1 MLSTFT
7 SLAVLAMLMAA
18 GQASAA
24 EYELANQPGVVYAK
38 HDGVE
43 LVGDFYLPKGH
54 DKAPVLV
61 AVHGG
66 GWQVGSRQSYRYW
79 GLFLARA
86 GYAVFAIDYRL
97 GKPGMYPAAVYDT
110 KAAIQFVRAKAAEFN
125 LDPDRIGLIGDSS
138 GAHLAALVALAG
150 DQFNS
155 AYRDDANAAVLA
167 NAKAVVGFYGEYDL
181 LAQWTHD
188 LTARPR
194 DNIVEKFLG
203 VPPTENR
210 RIYFDSSP
218 ISYATVDRNK
228 LRFLLIHGTDD
239 DIADPAAQS
248 GAFLTALNQAQ
259 FFARRIIIP
268 GAGHFWSSDPFE
280 SEPHSYSAQAIPR
293 LMRFLESSL

>member
-7 SLAVLAMLMAA
+7 TLAVLAMLMAA
-18 GQASAA
+18 DQASAA

-43 LVGDFYLPKGH
+43 LVGDFYLPKGR

-155 AYRDDANAAVLA
+155 AYRDDVNAAVPA

-194 DNIVEKFLG
+194 DNVVEKFLG
-203 VPPTENR
+203 VSPTENR

-228 LRFLLIHGTDD
+228 LRFLLIHGT
-239 DIADPAAQS
+239 
-248 GAFLTALNQAQ
+248 FLTALNQAQ